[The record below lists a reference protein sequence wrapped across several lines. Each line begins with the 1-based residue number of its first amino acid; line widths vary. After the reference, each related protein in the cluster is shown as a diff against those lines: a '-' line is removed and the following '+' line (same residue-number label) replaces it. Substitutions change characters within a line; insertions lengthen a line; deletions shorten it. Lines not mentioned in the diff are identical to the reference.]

1 MGHCGAVGIWNS
13 GQLFR
18 SGKSFGIKSSAARC
32 VWDVSNAVWSF
43 VERIQ
48 LAVRGVATS
57 FWIAAGPVWGA
68 ASRHRKHNYL
78 GGCIVCGG
86 GVAWREE
93 LVWRANFVGG
103 WRSAGV
109 SGNRESDRILV
120 SEERTQHGYGDVR
133 FDGEIFFGRW
143 DSRARNGAGALW
155 LAGKLCSDWDD
166 QRDLFGAVSE
176 VLPESEPGRGAIGN

>member
-1 MGHCGAVGIWNS
+1 MGHCGAVGIWDF

-18 SGKSFGIKSSAARC
+18 SGKSFGIQTSAARC
-32 VWDVSNAVWSF
+32 IWHVSNAVRSF
-43 VERIQ
+43 VERVQ

-93 LVWRANFVGG
+93 LVLRANFVGD
-103 WRSAGV
+103 WRSADV
-109 SGNRESDRILV
+109 SRNVVSDSILV
-120 SEERTQHGYGDVR
+120 
-133 FDGEIFFGRW
+133 
-143 DSRARNGAGALW
+143 
-155 LAGKLCSDWDD
+155 C
-166 QRDLFGAVSE
+166 
-176 VLPESEPGRGAIGN
+176 